1 MGSSVEPASCL
12 MVQGTGSYTGKS
24 VITAALCRIFYRD
37 GYRVAPFKAQNMSL
51 NSFVTG
57 EGGEMGR
64 AQVLQAQAAGI
75 EPHTDMNPI
84 LLKPST
90 DSKAQVVLEGRPVG
104 HMDASR
110 YQERKLEFLPVALQ
124 ALDRLRGSFDVVVME
139 GAGSPAEINLMNSD
153 IANMRMAEAAGA
165 PVLLV
170 GDIDLGG
177 VFAALFGTVELLDP
191 PERERVA
198 GFIINKFR
206 GSPELLGGGLE
217 LLEERTGIPT
227 LGVVPYIN
235 DLGLE
240 EEDSVGLP
248 SGRNGSS
255 NRAEID
261 IAVVSLPHISNF
273 TDFDPL
279 AGEPGVL
286 LRYPGRPKDVGLPD
300 ALILPGSKSTID
312 DLEHLRRNG
321 MDEVILDLAN
331 RGVPVIGICGGYQML
346 GREIHDPGC
355 RESGRQ
361 KTRGLGLLPVR
372 TRIMDEKSTH
382 RVEVKAR
389 RSVPVLGIG
398 PASPRL
404 RGYEIHM
411 GESKIEGRPVFSIV
425 RLDSA
430 GVAVQDGALHE
441 SLDVFGC
448 YIHGLFE
455 NSVVRE
461 GFLNYLR
468 ERKGLSPSEV
478 TTDWEEW
485 REDRLDR
492 LAGIVRSSVDMDVVY
507 SLLDSRR

>member
-1 MGSSVEPASCL
+1 MGSIVEPASCL
-12 MVQGTGSYTGKS
+12 MVQGTGSHTGKS
-24 VITAALCRIFYRD
+24 IITAALCRIFYRD
-37 GYRVAPFKAQNMSL
+37 GRRVAPFKAQNMSL
-51 NSFVTG
+51 NSFVTV

-64 AQVLQAQAAGI
+64 AQVLQAQAARI
-75 EPHTDMNPI
+75 APHTDMNPI

-90 DSKAQVVLEGRPVG
+90 DSKAQVILEGRPVG
-104 HMDASR
+104 HMDASQ
-110 YQERKLEFLPVALQ
+110 YHERMHEFLPVALR

-139 GAGSPAEINLMNSD
+139 GAGSPAEINLKNSD
-153 IANMRMAEAAGA
+153 IANMRMAEAANA

-206 GSPELLGGGLE
+206 GSPELLGGGLD

-248 SGRNGSS
+248 TSRNGLS

-261 IAVVSLPHISNF
+261 IAVVGLPHISNF
-273 TDFDPL
+273 TDFEPL
-279 AGEPGVL
+279 AGEPGVR
-286 LRYPGRPKDVGLPD
+286 LRYPERPGDIGLPD

-321 MDEVILDLAN
+321 MDKIIVNLAN

-346 GREIHDPGC
+346 GREIDDPGC
-355 RESGRQ
+355 LESGRQ

-372 TRIMDEKSTH
+372 TRIRDEKITR

-389 RSVPVLGIG
+389 RAVPVLGIG
-398 PASPRL
+398 PTSPGFG
-404 RGYEIHM
+404 GYEIHM
-411 GESKIEGRPVFSIV
+411 GESMMEGRPVLSID
-425 RLDSA
+425 RLD
-430 GVAVQDGALHE
+430 GTGGDVQDGALHE
-441 SLDVFGC
+441 SLNVFGC

-468 ERKGLSPSEV
+468 ERKGLSPSDVE
-478 TTDWEEW
+478 TDWEEL

-492 LAGIVRSSVDMDVVY
+492 LAGIVRSSVDMDVVH